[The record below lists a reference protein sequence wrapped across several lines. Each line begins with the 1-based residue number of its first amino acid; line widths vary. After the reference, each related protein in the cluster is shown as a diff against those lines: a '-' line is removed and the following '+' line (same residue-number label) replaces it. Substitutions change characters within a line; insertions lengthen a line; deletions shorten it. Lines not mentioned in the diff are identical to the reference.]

1 MNNTRLYEAFK
12 EVPKDAKKQI
22 TGGRLKGFTDI
33 NPMWRIKRLTEQFGP
48 CGEGWNTKLVNER
61 MVPGGNKGEVA
72 LFVDIELVYKLE
84 SGEWSA
90 PIFGT
95 GGSTLV
101 ASETGGLRLD
111 DEAYKKA
118 YTDAISVACKA
129 LGIGA
134 DVYWDKD
141 STKYPTGDQPAP
153 EGATEPKQA
162 EQDYP
167 ADEIPGDDILGDI
180 KHKRADILALAQ
192 AKGIDEKALTMKA
205 EGYIETKFGVFT
217 KFTAM
222 NMNQLLAVEKKI
234 KEL

>member
-1 MNNTRLYEAFK
+1 MENTRLYEAFK
-12 EVPKDAKKQI
+12 QVPEDAKKKI

-33 NPMWRIKRLTEQFGP
+33 NPMWRIKKLTEQFGP
-48 CGEGWNTKLVNER
+48 CGEGWNTRLINER

-72 LFVDIELVYKLE
+72 LFVDIELVYKLD

-101 ASETGGLRLD
+101 ANETGGLRLD

-141 STKYPTGDQPAP
+141 STKYPTGEQDAP
-153 EGATEPKQA
+153 ESGAAAKQP
-162 EQDYP
+162 EQEYP
-167 ADEIPGDDILGDI
+167 PDEIPDDDVLGDI
-180 KHKRADILALAQ
+180 KHKRADIIALAQ
-192 AKGIDEKALTMKA
+192 VKGLDEKALAMKA
-205 EGYIETKFGVFT
+205 EGYIETKYGVFT
-217 KFTAM
+217 KFGAM
-222 NMNQLLAVEKKI
+222 NMEQLLAVENKI
-234 KEL
+234 KSL